1 MRPSGPNPRRS
12 PAGVLA
18 ALFGPFVLLPFVLF
32 GLAGCVDKTPPPLWP
47 TPPPPPMATPI
58 GVTERPVSA
67 ASGQGSEDEEASM
80 KPAVAAPAVDAD
92 PAHEPET
99 PPEQPGAL
107 GPWQPA
113 RAHR

>member
-18 ALFGPFVLLPFVLF
+18 ALFGPFVLL

-58 GVTERPVSA
+58 GVPERPASA
-67 ASGQGSEDEEASM
+67 AGGQGSADEEASM
-80 KPAVAAPAVDAD
+80 KPAVAPPAVDAGA
-92 PAHEPET
+92 AHQPET

>member
-1 MRPSGPNPRRS
+1 MRPSGPNSRRT

-18 ALFGPFVLLPFVLF
+18 ALFGPFVLLALV
-32 GLAGCVDKTPPPLWP
+32 GCVDKTPPPLWP
-47 TPPPPPMATPI
+47 TPPPPSMATPI

-67 ASGQGSEDEEASM
+67 GGGQGSADEEASM
-80 KPAVAAPAVDAD
+80 KPAVASPAVGVDA
-92 PAHEPET
+92 AHQPEA
-99 PPEQPGAL
+99 PPQQPGAL